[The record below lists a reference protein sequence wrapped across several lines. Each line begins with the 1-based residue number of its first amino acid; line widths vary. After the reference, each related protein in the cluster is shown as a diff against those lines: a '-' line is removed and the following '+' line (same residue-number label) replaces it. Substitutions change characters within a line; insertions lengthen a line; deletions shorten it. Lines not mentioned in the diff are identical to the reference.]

1 MTEAEGA
8 AEPREQGWWGPI
20 LAALLLL
27 LLPATPLLRI
37 VIPVDQTLLLLA
49 PALAVCAVAGWRAGG
64 RLPLA
69 LFFTAFGIWVLWQP
83 GNAASSFA
91 LLARGWSAIL
101 AAVFGALVLAGVGER
116 FLPRALL
123 ALAIAAGVG
132 GLMVLIASGGLT
144 GAFDVFTGEIARR
157 SELSQM
163 QWREMTGSVQWQ
175 EFVTQNPD
183 ALALSGDVDRQL
195 VALPAVARLVFP
207 ALLALE
213 SLAVLALAWAL
224 YHRVG
229 QARLGPPLSRLREF
243 RFNDALVWGIIV
255 GLVSVV
261 LPIDGLMRSIGVNL
275 LVFFGALYALRGLGV
290 LLWILAPG
298 RWMMV
303 GFAIFTLLFWHVVG
317 VVSVAVGLSDTWF
330 DWRRRLRPKSQR
342 SE

>member
-37 VIPVDQTLLLLA
+37 VIPMDQTLLLLA
-49 PALAVCAVAGWRAGG
+49 PALAVCAVAGWRGGG

-183 ALALSGDVDRQL
+183 ALALSGEVDRQL

-213 SLAVLALAWAL
+213 SLAALALAWAL

-261 LPIDGLMRSIGVNL
+261 LPIDGLLRSIGVNL

>member
-49 PALAVCAVAGWRAGG
+49 PALAVCAAAGWRAGG

-183 ALALSGDVDRQL
+183 ALALSGEVDRQL

-213 SLAVLALAWAL
+213 SLAALALAWAL

-261 LPIDGLMRSIGVNL
+261 LPIDGLLRSIGINL